1 MANNILNQDE
11 INSLLGA
18 LERGKLDNVEDA
30 QQQAAQAITQRDD
43 LMVAEY
49 NFRRPNLITKDQLRS
64 FQDIHEAFAREI
76 AASLSLFL
84 RTGVE
89 FELTSTEQQQY
100 GEFIKTLPQITHS
113 VIFTADPLPGV
124 SVFEV
129 NLSLIFGVLD
139 MLLGGQGDIKS
150 KIRIPT
156 DIEIAIITP
165 FIERLI
171 DTLQTS
177 WRSLIKEVSLNQVG
191 TESDPEYIQAAP
203 IDAPVVVLTFEVK
216 IGFANGTVN
225 ICYPLPTIQAVNEYL
240 ENAAGQMDSYY
251 GKKSDPANRQNML
264 QSLMKVQLPV
274 ITSLGQATIRGSDLI
289 RLKQGDVIVL
299 NTNVSDVLPVT
310 VAGREMFYGR
320 PGRIKKNVFVKICE
334 RAEKAEAAPDLKVE
348 EPEVKTGPT
357 PANGK
362 NKDKDRDK
370 DKN

>member
-1 MANNILNQDE
+1 MSNNILNQDE

-18 LERGKLDNVEDA
+18 LERGKLDDVQE
-30 QQQAAQAITQRDD
+30 QQQPTQAVQREE
-43 LMVAEY
+43 LTVAEY

-76 AASLSLFL
+76 GASLSLFL

-89 FELTSTEQQQY
+89 FELVSTEQQQY
-100 GEFIKTLPQITHS
+100 GEFIKGLPQITHS

-165 FIERLI
+165 FIERII

-177 WRSLIKEVSLNQVG
+177 WRSMIKEVSLNQVG

-203 IDAPVVVLTFEVK
+203 IDAPVVVLSFEVK

-251 GKKSDPANRQNML
+251 GRKSDPANRQNLL
-264 QSLMKVQLPV
+264 QSLMEVQLPV
-274 ITSLGQATIRGSDLI
+274 IASLGGATIRGSDLI
-289 RLKQGDVIVL
+289 RLKRGDVIVL
-299 NTNVSDVLPVT
+299 NSNVGDVLPLT
-310 VAGREMFYGR
+310 IAGREMFYGR
-320 PGRIKKNVFVKICE
+320 PGCIKKNVFVKICE
-334 RAEKAEAAPDLKVE
+334 RAEKAEAAPDLKIA
-348 EPEVKTGPT
+348 PPPKSAAAPS
-357 PANGK
+357 PAAPPK
-362 NKDKDRDK
+362 PAPAPKVQ
-370 DKN
+370 